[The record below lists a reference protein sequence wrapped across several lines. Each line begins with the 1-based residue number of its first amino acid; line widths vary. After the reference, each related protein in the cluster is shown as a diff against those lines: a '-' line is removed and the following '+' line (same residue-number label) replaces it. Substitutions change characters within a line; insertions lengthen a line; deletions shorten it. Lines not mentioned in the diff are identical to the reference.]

1 MPDNKKQGRSNK
13 TMTFFVCFLAA
24 LAGLLFGLDIGV
36 IAGALPFIANE
47 FQISAHTQEWVV
59 SSMMFGAAVG
69 AVGSGWLS
77 FKLGRK
83 KSLMIGAILFVAGSL
98 FSAAAPNV
106 EILLV
111 SRVLLGLAVGVAS
124 YTAPLYLSEIAP
136 EKIRGSMISMY
147 QLMITIGIL
156 GAYLSDTA
164 FSYSGAWRWMLGV
177 IIIPAVLLLIGVIF
191 LPDSPRWFAAKRR
204 FVDAERVLL
213 RLRDT
218 SAEAKRE
225 LDEIRES
232 LKVKQSGWSLFKD
245 NSNFRRAVFL
255 GILLQV
261 MQQFT
266 GMNVIMYYAP
276 KIFELAGYAN
286 TTEQMWGTVI
296 VGLTNVLATFIAI
309 GLVDRWGRKPTLI
322 LGFIVMAAGMGVL
335 GSMMHIGIHSSTAQY
350 IAVLMLLIGVIFLPD
365 SPRWFAAKRRFVDA
379 ERVLLR
385 LRDTSAEAKRELDE
399 IRESLKVKQSGWSL
413 FKDNSNFRR
422 AVFLGILLQVMQ
434 QFTGMNVIMYYAP
447 KIFELAGYANTTEQM
462 WGTVIVGLTNVLAT
476 FIAIGLVDRWG
487 RKPTL
492 ILGFIVMAA
501 GMGVLGSMMHIGIH
515 SSTAQYIA
523 VLMLL
528 MFIVGFAMSA
538 GPLIWVLCSEI
549 QPLKGRDFG
558 ITCSTATNWI
568 ANMIVGAT
576 FLTMLNSLGS
586 ANTFWVYGGL
596 NVLFIL
602 LTLWLIP
609 ETKNVSLE
617 HIERNLMQG
626 RPLREIGARD

>member
-1 MPDNKKQGRSNK
+1 MPDAKKQGRSNK
-13 TMTFFVCFLAA
+13 AMTFFVCFLAA

-36 IAGALPFIANE
+36 IAGALPFIADE
-47 FQISAHTQEWVV
+47 FQITSHTQEWVV

-106 EILLV
+106 EVLIL

-164 FSYSGAWRWMLGV
+164 FSYTGAWRWMLGV
-177 IIIPAVLLLIGVIF
+177 IIIPAILLLIGVFF

-232 LKVKQSGWSLFKD
+232 LQVKQSGWALFKE

-255 GILLQV
+255 GVL
-261 MQQFT
+261 F
-266 GMNVIMYYAP
+266 YAP
-276 KIFELAGYAN
+276 KIFELAGYTN

-309 GLVDRWGRKPTLI
+309 GLVDRWGRKPTLT
-322 LGFIVMAAGMGVL
+322 LGFLVMAAGMGVL
-335 GSMMHIGIHSSTAQY
+335 GTMMHIGIHSPSAQY
-350 IAVLMLLIGVIFLPD
+350 FAIA
-365 SPRWFAAKRRFVDA
+365 
-379 ERVLLR
+379 
-385 LRDTSAEAKRELDE
+385 
-399 IRESLKVKQSGWSL
+399 
-413 FKDNSNFRR
+413 
-422 AVFLGILLQVMQ
+422 
-434 QFTGMNVIMYYAP
+434 
-447 KIFELAGYANTTEQM
+447 
-462 WGTVIVGLTNVLAT
+462 
-476 FIAIGLVDRWG
+476 
-487 RKPTL
+487 
-492 ILGFIVMAA
+492 
-501 GMGVLGSMMHIGIH
+501 
-515 SSTAQYIA
+515 
-523 VLMLL
+523 MLL

-576 FLTMLNSLGS
+576 FLTMLNTLGN
-586 ANTFWVYGGL
+586 ANTFWVYAAL

-602 LTLWLIP
+602 LTLWLVP
-609 ETKNVSLE
+609 ETKHVSLE
-617 HIERNLMQG
+617 HIERNLMKG
-626 RPLREIGARD
+626 RKLREIGAHD